1 MSQYQPNAAPNRSFI
16 EKINSKF
23 SNLSVSGSLSS
34 GPEHDGSS
42 EDLTLI
48 HKAFVKFFDQNN
60 ESYPEWLG
68 AKRQHPNRQH
78 SEGYIDPHSYNS
90 RSSFGDHGDYS
101 NSQFQPVRASYNSRN
116 VADIRDQDGGDVTR
130 ISSLPAPVAL
140 GGYTRRTNSR
150 LQEMYNKSRQKLL
163 IDTSQSMM
171 LGGGSSATR
180 TNSTT
185 SQMRRDRV
193 LNGMSQSG
201 DSRATW
207 GR

>member
-60 ESYPEWLG
+60 EPYPEWLG
-68 AKRQHPNRQH
+68 VKHHNAHRQHND
-78 SEGYIDPHSYNS
+78 GYLETRSH
-90 RSSFGDHGDYS
+90 SSFGDYS
-101 NSQFQPVRASYNSRN
+101 NSQFQPVRASYNSQHL
-116 VADIRDQDGGDVTR
+116 ADIKDQDGGDVMR
-130 ISSLPAPVAL
+130 VSSLPAQATS
-140 GGYTRRTNSR
+140 GGYSRRTNSR
-150 LQEMYNKSRQKLL
+150 LQEMYNKSRQKLPMES
-163 IDTSQSMM
+163 SQSIIS
-171 LGGGSSATR
+171 GGGPAPATR
-180 TNSTT
+180 ANSTT

-193 LNGMSQSG
+193 LNGLSQSS